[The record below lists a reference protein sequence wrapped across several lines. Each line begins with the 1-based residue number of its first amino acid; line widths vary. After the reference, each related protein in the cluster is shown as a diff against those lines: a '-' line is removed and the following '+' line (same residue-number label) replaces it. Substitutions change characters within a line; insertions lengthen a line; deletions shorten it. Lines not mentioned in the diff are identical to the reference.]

1 VDFMP
6 NTFLTKKTDIQK
18 HHSDLKYIFW
28 PDLASAHYTIDT
40 VTWLTENVHY
50 VPKRLNPPNVPQA
63 RPIEISGVV
72 WPLKFTKVTE
82 KLKQKN
88 S

>member
-1 VDFMP
+1 MP

-28 PDLASAHYTIDT
+28 PDLASAHYAIDT

-50 VPKRLNPPNVPQA
+50 VPKRLNPPNVPQS
-63 RPIEISGVV
+63 RPIEISGVIS
-72 WPLKFTKVTE
+72 PLKFTKVTE